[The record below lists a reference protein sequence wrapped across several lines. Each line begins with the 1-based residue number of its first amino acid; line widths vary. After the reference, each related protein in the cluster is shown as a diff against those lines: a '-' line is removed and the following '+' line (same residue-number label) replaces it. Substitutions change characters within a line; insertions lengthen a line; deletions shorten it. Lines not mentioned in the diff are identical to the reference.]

1 MTILLADM
9 GGTTTRLA
17 LLRDDGA
24 LQCTVS
30 WSNDKY
36 DGPEPLLLRY
46 LRQCGDPALRGACIA
61 IAGPVGPAASD
72 ELRLS
77 NRDWRM
83 QRNDLIA
90 LLRLPGQGALRVV
103 NDLTAL
109 ALALPGLTAE
119 QIMPLRSLAPSPSP
133 RPLGNGQALV
143 VNCGTGFNVGLV
155 KHTAAGPVTWEAE
168 LGHAALP
175 ATITAELG
183 AQAAHFASIES
194 LFSGP
199 GLSRLHAARQGGA
212 VVSARALVE
221 AAGREAAAQQAVTL
235 MARLMGLLARDL
247 IAAYL
252 PRAGFYW
259 AGSMARG
266 VLGPP
271 VSALVSAPFL
281 RAMGAAGPLREVCE
295 TLPLWLITEDAAALS
310 GLARLARIDQ

>member
-1 MTILLADM
+1 MTMLLADM

-17 LLRDDGA
+17 LLRGDGE
-24 LQCTVS
+24 LQCTVA
-30 WSNDKY
+30 WSNDKHE
-36 DGPEPLLLRY
+36 GPGPMLLRY

-77 NRDWRM
+77 NRDWHI

-90 LLRLPGQGALRVV
+90 LLRLPGRGALRVV

-109 ALALPGLTAE
+109 ALALPDLTAE
-119 QIMPLRSLAPSPSP
+119 QSVPLRPLAPPP

-155 KHTAAGPVTWEAE
+155 KDTAAGPVTWEAE

-175 ATITAELG
+175 VTIAAELG
-183 AQAAHFASIES
+183 AQAAHFPSIES

-212 VVSARALVE
+212 VASARALVE
-221 AAGREAAAQQAVTL
+221 SAETDAVAQESVTL
-235 MARLMGLLARDL
+235 MARLMGLLAGDL

-252 PRAGFYW
+252 PRDGFYW

-271 VSALVSAPFL
+271 VSALASASFP
-281 RAMGAAGPLREVCE
+281 RVTGTAGPLREVCE
-295 TLPLWLITEDAAALS
+295 TLPLWLITEDAAALC
-310 GLARLARIDQ
+310 GLARLARADQ

>member
-17 LLRDDGA
+17 LLRGDGE
-24 LQCTVS
+24 LQCTVG

-36 DGPEPLLLRY
+36 DGPGPLLLRY

-77 NRDWRM
+77 NRDWHM

-109 ALALPGLTAE
+109 ALALPELTAE
-119 QIMPLRSLAPSPSP
+119 QIRPLRPLAPPP
-133 RPLGNGQALV
+133 QPLGNGQALV
-143 VNCGTGFNVGLV
+143 ANCGTGFNVGLV

-168 LGHAALP
+168 LGHAALS
-175 ATITAELG
+175 ATIVAELG
-183 AQAAHFASIES
+183 AQAAHFPSIES

-212 VVSARALVE
+212 EIPAPSLVE
-221 AAGREAAAQQAVTL
+221 AAGTDTAAQQTVTL

-252 PRAGFYW
+252 PRDGFYW

-271 VSALVSAPFL
+271 VSTPFPAQFL
-281 RAMGAAGPLREVCE
+281 RATGAGPLREISE
-295 TLPLWLITEDAAALS
+295 TLPLWLITEDAAALC
-310 GLARLARIDQ
+310 GLARLARADQ